1 MSELL
6 SQLQNNIMYQLHTA
20 TYNPDAEQFAA
31 QKKQQAEE
39 ALKLKNETKDIS
51 GADISGAKV
60 GDADISGV
68 MCFGTSVKLGPT
80 NFFKAD
86 IFDAYL
92 KDFAKNPSKLKNAS
106 FATLDAA
113 KSVVQKRTD
122 VTGLLEVGSGVY
134 FYTADPTLTNTID
147 PIYVDTLVIANNK
160 PTFIPVMSCDAMAQ
174 LEERKTFS
182 VGRMFKNAIS
192 TTTRIVL
199 IFLLLSFAILGSSLA
214 TNINVYRDFPYRV
227 LYALY
232 GFFFFFAVIPYVLG
246 YRWLYLKKRPR
257 FYSLIPLID
266 TPIQNS
272 FLANLLSWLTFE
284 PDDEMQFLDGCR
296 F

>member
-1 MSELL
+1 
-6 SQLQNNIMYQLHTA
+6 
-20 TYNPDAEQFAA
+20 
-31 QKKQQAEE
+31 
-39 ALKLKNETKDIS
+39 
-51 GADISGAKV
+51 
-60 GDADISGV
+60 
-68 MCFGTSVKLGPT
+68 
-80 NFFKAD
+80 
-86 IFDAYL
+86 
-92 KDFAKNPSKLKNAS
+92 
-106 FATLDAA
+106 
-113 KSVVQKRTD
+113 
-122 VTGLLEVGSGVY
+122 
-134 FYTADPTLTNTID
+134 
-147 PIYVDTLVIANNK
+147 
-160 PTFIPVMSCDAMAQ
+160 MAQ